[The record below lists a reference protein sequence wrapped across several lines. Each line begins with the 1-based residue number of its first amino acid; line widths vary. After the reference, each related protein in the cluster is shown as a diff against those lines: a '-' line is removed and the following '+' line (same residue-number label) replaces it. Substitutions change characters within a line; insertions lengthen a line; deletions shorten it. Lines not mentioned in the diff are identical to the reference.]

1 MATTSKKFRA
11 DEINSI
17 VTNVHETLPVTGSLV
32 VDNNNIKS
40 YSHDRYISVY
50 DADPLLASANQ
61 LMDISYCNNVDIG
74 IFPDNQVAK
83 ERSVMYNQ
91 FAQVLV
97 GYDTDGSKKTFQ
109 VASGSSSEE
118 IEGFYAISLPR
129 YMVKDKIDS
138 DSFKFEF
145 SGDSDSHTVT
155 ISGSINSN
163 SPAGGYY
170 ELQSTSR
177 TGRNSG
183 LLFVE
188 AGVMIL
194 SIEALAGLTVGSVDI
209 FNELKVG
216 IPTKGEAYDAFR
228 QVFDKLTFKN
238 TVEVNSTIYTC
249 QVSFGDFNYSNN
261 PTFTDASGSI
271 PTPSDKK
278 TYITG
283 IGLHG
288 PAGELLATAKLSQPK
303 EKTNAKNYL
312 FNVRLDY

>member
-1 MATTSKKFRA
+1 
-11 DEINSI
+11 
-17 VTNVHETLPVTGSLV
+17 
-32 VDNNNIKS
+32 
-40 YSHDRYISVY
+40 
-50 DADPLLASANQ
+50 
-61 LMDISYCNNVDIG
+61 
-74 IFPDNQVAK
+74 
-83 ERSVMYNQ
+83 
-91 FAQVLV
+91 
-97 GYDTDGSKKTFQ
+97 
-109 VASGSSSEE
+109 
-118 IEGFYAISLPR
+118 
-129 YMVKDKIDS
+129 MVKDKIDS

-209 FNELKVG
+209 FNELKSNL
-216 IPTKGEAYDAFR
+216 PTKGEAYDAFR

-271 PTPSDKK
+271 RNSTDKK

-303 EKTNAKNYL
+303 EKTSAKNYL